1 MQEGNVKCRGQ
12 RRPEHVIDLSLMN
25 IWLTEVTDPGVSPS
39 LL

>member
-12 RRPEHVIDLSLMN
+12 RRPEHAIDLSLMN